1 MGNELDE
8 AVNDII
14 SQLKGTADVSRQ
26 RQEEVDLTKDQLEE
40 FIIKS
45 SGKLVT
51 RSLNLVDEVREYV
64 ASAPESRDVS
74 SLAELIN
81 ATVGAVESLNKIH
94 ISDERNKTQV
104 KVKQMDIDS
113 KERINITDNKTKILL
128 SREDIMKAL
137 VDRDD
142 GIVDVYSN
150 KAGGLVGAVVI
161 RVYV

>member
-14 SQLKGTADVSRQ
+14 SQLKGTANVSNQ

-137 VDRDD
+137 IDRDE
-142 GIVDVYSN
+142 GIVDV
-150 KAGGLVGAVVI
+150 
-161 RVYV
+161 

>member
-14 SQLKGTADVSRQ
+14 SQLKGTADVSKQ
-26 RQEEVDLTKDQLEE
+26 RQEEVELTKDQLEE

-142 GIVDVYSN
+142 GIVDV
-150 KAGGLVGAVVI
+150 
-161 RVYV
+161 